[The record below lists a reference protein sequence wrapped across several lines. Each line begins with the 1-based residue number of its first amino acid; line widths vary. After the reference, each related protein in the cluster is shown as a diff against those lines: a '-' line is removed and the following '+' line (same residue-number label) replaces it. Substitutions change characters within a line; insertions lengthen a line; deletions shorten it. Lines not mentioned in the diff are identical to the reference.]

1 MAGYRSRLEER
12 VARWLKLNGHQF
24 EYETLKLNYTLS
36 SVYTPDFIMPNGV
49 ILEAKGYF
57 KPEDRRKMLA
67 VKSSILILI
76 FDLSSNLHKILSRK
90 PVRLPTLCG
99 QRRMVFCGHHHT
111 TSPMT
116 GSMISTA
123 TASKEEILKR
133 LGEHFAD
140 TLVECLDY
148 VHTKDI
154 SPDDIAKLIIDE
166 LEDWMAYHAS
176 MTNAAELVRH
186 ALRERVS

>member
-1 MAGYRSRLEER
+1 
-12 VARWLKLNGHQF
+12 
-24 EYETLKLNYTLS
+24 
-36 SVYTPDFIMPNGV
+36 
-49 ILEAKGYF
+49 
-57 KPEDRRKMLA
+57 
-67 VKSSILILI
+67 
-76 FDLSSNLHKILSRK
+76 
-90 PVRLPTLCG
+90 
-99 QRRMVFCGHHHT
+99 MVSCGHLSTLFHLI
-111 TSPMT
+111 

-123 TASKEEILKR
+123 TATKEEILTR

-154 SPDDIAKLIIDE
+154 AADDIAKLIIDE

-176 MTNAAELVRH
+176 MTNAAESVRH

>member
-1 MAGYRSRLEER
+1 
-12 VARWLKLNGHQF
+12 
-24 EYETLKLNYTLS
+24 
-36 SVYTPDFIMPNGV
+36 
-49 ILEAKGYF
+49 
-57 KPEDRRKMLA
+57 
-67 VKSSILILI
+67 
-76 FDLSSNLHKILSRK
+76 
-90 PVRLPTLCG
+90 
-99 QRRMVFCGHHHT
+99 
-111 TSPMT
+111 MT

-133 LGEHFAD
+133 LGEDFAD

>member
-1 MAGYRSRLEER
+1 MTS
-12 VARWLKLNGHQF
+12 HQ
-24 EYETLKLNYTLS
+24 
-36 SVYTPDFIMPNGV
+36 
-49 ILEAKGYF
+49 
-57 KPEDRRKMLA
+57 
-67 VKSSILILI
+67 
-76 FDLSSNLHKILSRK
+76 
-90 PVRLPTLCG
+90 
-99 QRRMVFCGHHHT
+99 
-111 TSPMT
+111 T

-123 TASKEEILKR
+123 TSSKEEILKR

-154 SPDDIAKLIIDE
+154 APDDIAKLIIDE

-176 MTNAAELVRH
+176 MTNAADSVRN